1 MLNFKAQLD
10 RDLETVF
17 HNSAEHADVVEF
29 WIDGTRYKG
38 PVIIDDGGAQD
49 RTKPATDHVDGL
61 VLVDLVM
68 YVPLC
73 FPFLLLG
80 GRRKPPPAGFF
91 QAGTVETS
99 SRKVA
104 SRTFCRVVAFC
115 FTPCSSVARTPA
127 GARESP

>member
-1 MLNFKAQLD
+1 MVCRPRAVMLNFKAQLD

-68 YVPLC
+68 YVPLS
-73 FPFLLLG
+73 LLG
-80 GRRKPPPAGFF
+80 QTPKKGL
-91 QAGTVETS
+91 TVEIGDDLYEIT
-99 SRKVA
+99 KVH
-104 SRTFCRVVAFC
+104 
-115 FTPCSSVARTPA
+115 PEA
-127 GARESP
+127 GEIVLYLGMLTE